1 MGSEAALLWSGRGGA
16 QLQTALTPDNRR
28 FSDGDVER
36 ARLLHHYRCTN
47 AALELLDHVADI
59 ANILAHNAGIR
70 AGEIIAPRC
79 CLLDGQTVDLNQGDT
94 EIGSSSRT
102 YSDGA
107 YRD

>member
-16 QLQTALTPDNRR
+16 QLQTALTPDNHR

-79 CLLDGQTVDLNQGDT
+79 WRLFGKRGRLHSL
-94 EIGSSSRT
+94 
-102 YSDGA
+102 
-107 YRD
+107 